1 MEYYIDEKSGKAEGT
16 SRKASWNQKEQ
27 RNSLDREDKNSITE
41 KKSLLQDI
49 AAPRQ
54 IFKILVSQDHAE

>member
-41 KKSLLQDI
+41 KKIITSGYCSAKTDI
-49 AAPRQ
+49 QNSCFTRPC
-54 IFKILVSQDHAE
+54 